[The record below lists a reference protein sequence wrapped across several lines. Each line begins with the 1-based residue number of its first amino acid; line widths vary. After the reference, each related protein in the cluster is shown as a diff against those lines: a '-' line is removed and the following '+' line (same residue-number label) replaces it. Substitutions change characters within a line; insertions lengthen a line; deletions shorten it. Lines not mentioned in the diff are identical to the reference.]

1 MSSHHIVREN
11 QEPALFIAHPNC
23 LDDEYLNQLLEWSPT
38 IITLA
43 EHYEVLK
50 SREIKI
56 DVILDNQGLEE
67 GILEEN
73 ILLIPYSDNFIEP
86 LFSYLKEKK
95 NFAVNILTAD
105 IQFDSYSSYLADFN
119 INLLNNNGKT
129 MFLKNYEK
137 WLPKEFN
144 LKFEQLKETLSEQH
158 NLTLNNDN
166 CYVVLQDGFVTIPNQ
181 EDFFIITEEL

>member
-23 LDDEYLNQLLEWSPT
+23 LDEEYLNQLLEWSPT

-43 EHYEVLK
+43 EHYEGLK

-73 ILLIPYSDNFIEP
+73 MLLVPYSDNFITP
-86 LFSYLKEKK
+86 LFSYLKAKK

-105 IQFDSYSSYLADFN
+105 IQLDPYSSYLADFN

-129 MFLKNYEK
+129 MFLKSYEK
-137 WLPKEFN
+137 WLPEGFN
-144 LKFEQLKETLSEQH
+144 LKIEKHKEPFSEQH
-158 NLTLNNDN
+158 NLSLKGDQ

-181 EDFFIITEEL
+181 ENFFIITEEL